1 MITLAH
7 LHQKLES
14 IYYGWWIVACAILV
28 QMLQIGL
35 LGQGY
40 SVYIPALQA
49 EFGWSTTVLAAAF
62 SLLQAVAG
70 LLGPIQGWLLT
81 RFGPRAIMRV
91 GMLLFGL
98 GFLAFSQVTTLVAF
112 FATFTLMAVGF
123 SLGGFLSLTTTVVNW
138 FEKRRST
145 ALALM
150 QLGVSLGGLALP
162 AVAWSLTVLGWRST
176 SFISGLLILL
186 VGLPLTQLI
195 HEPPEDTSLEPR
207 NQGSKTEPEEESRDQ
222 KVTQRV
228 LSGTK
233 REFTVREALRT
244 QAFWLLAFG
253 HALAL
258 IVVSA
263 VNVHAVIHIS
273 AGLGYSLPKAAGF
286 ISLMMAFTVLGQLLG
301 GFLGDRYPKRLIAMV
316 AMWFHASA
324 LVTLAYATSTV
335 MVVLFAMGHGLAWG
349 MRGPLM
355 QALRVDYFGRRA
367 FPSIMGYSFLIATFG
382 TIGGPLVA
390 GFLAD
395 TFGNYR
401 IGFSILAAMAF
412 CGSSFFF
419 LAREPQK

>member
-1 MITLAH
+1 MITLSH
-7 LHQKLES
+7 LQQKLGS
-14 IYYGWWIVACAILV
+14 IYYGWWIIVAAILI
-28 QMLQIGL
+28 QFLQSGL
-35 LGQGY
+35 LVQGY

-70 LLGPIQGWLLT
+70 LLGPFQGWLLS
-81 RFGPRAIMRV
+81 RFGPRAIMRI
-91 GMLLFGL
+91 GMLFLGV
-98 GFLAFSQVTTLVAF
+98 GFLAFSQITTLAAF
-112 FATFTLMAVGF
+112 FTVFTLMAVGF
-123 SLGGFLSLTTTVVNW
+123 SLGGFLSLTTTVVSW

-145 ALALM
+145 ALAFM
-150 QLGVSLGGLALP
+150 QLGMSLGGLALP
-162 AVAWSLTVLGWRST
+162 AVAWSLTLLGWRS
-176 SFISGLLILL
+176 SSLISGLLILL

-195 HEPPEDTSLEPR
+195 YEYPEGTSSESRKGSTIESADEP
-207 NQGSKTEPEEESRDQ
+207 RDQ
-222 KVTQRV
+222 KVKQRA
-228 LSGTK
+228 LSDTK
-233 REFTVREALRT
+233 HDFTVREALRT

-263 VNVHAVIHIS
+263 INVHAVIHLS
-273 AGLGYSLPKAAGF
+273 VGLGYSLPVAAGF

-316 AMWFHASA
+316 AMWVHTFSLLILTYASSA
-324 LVTLAYATSTV
+324 V
-335 MVVLFAMGHGLAWG
+335 MVVLFAVGHGLAWG

-355 QALRVDYFGRRA
+355 QAVRADYFGRKD
-367 FPSIMGYSFLIATFG
+367 FPSIMGFSFLIATFG
-382 TIGGPLVA
+382 AMTGPLIA
-390 GFLAD
+390 GFSAD

-412 CGSSFFF
+412 CGSSFFY